1 MVVLVSGILILI
13 TKAQFKFHQE
23 SISMSYSDFKT
34 LDEVKNKFSI
44 SVSSSGSLFQNINQI
59 KPSEQLTNILT
70 ENVSLA
76 LNINTEKARSE
87 LIIAP
92 VLVEVRK
99 LLERKVSLFSGL
111 EFNVDEKSGLNGYC
125 DFIFSQSPN
134 QIFLEFP
141 VICIVEAK
149 NENLKSAYAQCVA
162 EMIASEIYNKKHL
175 HSVNYILG
183 VVTTGSNWRF
193 LKLEN
198 NSVYVDF
205 EEYLISQI
213 DKILGIFVDV
223 MNSK

>member
-1 MVVLVSGILILI
+1 
-13 TKAQFKFHQE
+13 
-23 SISMSYSDFKT
+23 MSYSDFKT
-34 LDEVKNKFSI
+34 LDDVKSQFGI
-44 SVSSSGSLFQNINQI
+44 SVSSSGSLFKNTKNTEQ
-59 KPSEQLTNILT
+59 SEQLYNILE

-99 LLERKVSLFSGL
+99 LLERKVSLFSGV
-111 EFNVDEKSGLNGYC
+111 EFNVDEKAGLNGYC
-125 DFIFSQSPN
+125 DFLFSQSPN

-149 NENLKSAYAQCVA
+149 NENIKSAYAQCVA
-162 EMIASEIYNKKHL
+162 EMIASEIYNKKHS
-175 HSVNYILG
+175 HQVTYILG

-198 NSVYVDF
+198 NTVSIDF
-205 EEYLISQI
+205 EEYLISSVP
-213 DKILGIFVDV
+213 KILGIFVDV
-223 MNSK
+223 MNVVTEKKTYMANTLLCSQ

>member
-1 MVVLVSGILILI
+1 
-13 TKAQFKFHQE
+13 
-23 SISMSYSDFKT
+23 MSYSDFKT
-34 LDEVKNKFSI
+34 LDDVKSQFGI
-44 SVSSSGSLFQNINQI
+44 SVSSSGSLFKNTKNTEQ
-59 KPSEQLTNILT
+59 SEQLNNILE

-99 LLERKVSLFSGL
+99 LLERKVSLFSGV
-111 EFNVDEKSGLNGYC
+111 EFNVDEKAGLNGYC
-125 DFIFSQSPN
+125 DFLFSQSPN

-149 NENLKSAYAQCVA
+149 NENIKSAYAQCVA
-162 EMIASEIYNKKHL
+162 EMIASEIYNKKHS
-175 HSVNYILG
+175 HQVTYILG

-198 NSVYVDF
+198 NTVSIDF
-205 EEYLISQI
+205 EEYLISSVP
-213 DKILGIFVDV
+213 KILGIFVDV
-223 MNSK
+223 MNFVTEKKTYIANTLLCSQ

>member
-1 MVVLVSGILILI
+1 
-13 TKAQFKFHQE
+13 
-23 SISMSYSDFKT
+23 MSYSDFKT
-34 LDEVKNKFSI
+34 LDDVKNQFGI
-44 SVSSSGSLFQNINQI
+44 SVSSSGSLFKNTTNLEQ
-59 KPSEQLTNILT
+59 SELLVNILE

-87 LIIAP
+87 LIIMP

-111 EFNVDEKSGLNGYC
+111 EFNVDEKVGLNGYC
-125 DFIFSQSPN
+125 DFIFSNSPN

-141 VICIVEAK
+141 IICIVEAK

-162 EMIASEIYNKKHL
+162 EMIASEIYNQKHS
-175 HSVNYILG
+175 HQVTYILG

-198 NSVYVDF
+198 NVAYIDF
-205 EEYLISQI
+205 DEYLISAVP
-213 DKILGIFVDV
+213 KILGIFIEQ
-223 MNSK
+223 MNSIAS